1 MGASMISAWLDDG
14 ALSGIARQAVAD
26 PSIWAQRYDPT
37 CPSEFYRG
45 YATLLIRVRDAFR
58 SNPNLATLRQLID
71 AFDTAIKNL
80 PADERR
86 NGASFALMN
95 VASYA
100 QRGTAPQIS
109 ATLAAELTCIAHCF
123 ARNKAGGF

>member
-1 MGASMISAWLDDG
+1 MNGNVLGAWLDDST
-14 ALSGIARQAVAD
+14 LSRLASEGVIN

-45 YATLLIRVRDAFR
+45 YATLLVRIADAFR
-58 SNPNLATLRQLID
+58 SNANLAALDQLIN
-71 AFDTAIKNL
+71 AFDLAIKAL

-86 NGASFALMN
+86 NGANFALMN

-100 QRGTAPQIS
+100 LMGTAPQIR
-109 ATLAAELTCIAHCF
+109 ATLAAELVCIARCF
-123 ARNKAGGF
+123 VHNQARGL